1 MKILALDLGKYK
13 TLGCDY
19 ERETGA
25 HRFKACF
32 TTPAALEQLVKEV
45 KPDRVVIEVCNIAG
59 WVSDLLRRMGV
70 EVQVANTNDDAW
82 RWRKIKKKNDRRDA
96 LKAAQLSAVN
106 QIKEVYIP
114 NIDVRQ
120 WRALIAFRQQLV
132 RRRGRIKSHIRDLL
146 VSEGELLPRGAKCW
160 TQLGVAHLEKLARP
174 LSAVGLSEL
183 WRGQLDIELR
193 QLKEVQQEIAAAE
206 EKLDAIAAADPR
218 IKLLRTIP
226 GVGPRLAEAIVALL
240 DQPERFHKASE
251 VSAYIGMVPKE
262 LDSGETVRRGSITK
276 HGSRLVRSLLVEVAW
291 AGLRYNPWVRETYQ
305 RISGGKKSRKKI
317 AIVAVGRRLLVRC
330 WAMLRDGTSW
340 RPPVAAAPQSA
351 TKVQLRRPS
360 SLRCGG
366 RQGAT
371 LNSASLNYS
380 SLRP

>member
-13 TLGCDY
+13 TVGCDY

-25 HRFKACF
+25 HRFKATV

-59 WVSDLLRRMGV
+59 WVRDRLQALGV
-70 EVQVANTNDDAW
+70 AVQVANTSDDAW
-82 RWRKIKKKNDRRDA
+82 RWRKVKQKNDRRDA

-106 QIKEVYIP
+106 QIREVHIP
-114 NIDVRQ
+114 VIEVRQ

-132 RRRGRIKSHIRDLL
+132 KRRGKMKNHIRDLL
-146 VSEGELLPRGAKCW
+146 VAEGQLLPRGAKCW
-160 TQLGVAHLEKLARP
+160 TQLGVARLEAMAKPLAE
-174 LSAVGLSEL
+174 LGMNEL
-183 WRGQLDIELR
+183 WRGQLGIELR
-193 QLKEVQQEIAAAE
+193 QLREVQQEIVVVE

-218 IKLLRTIP
+218 IALLRTIP
-226 GVGPRLAEAIVALL
+226 GVGPRLSEAIVALL
-240 DQPERFHKASE
+240 DRPERFHKARE
-251 VSAYIGMVPKE
+251 VSAYIGMVPKQF
-262 LDSGETVRRGSITK
+262 DSGESERTGHITR

-340 RPPVAAAPQSA
+340 QTPVSQ
-351 TKVQLRRPS
+351 
-360 SLRCGG
+360 GG
-366 RQGAT
+366 
-371 LNSASLNYS
+371 LN
-380 SLRP
+380 

>member
-13 TLGCDY
+13 TVGCDY
-19 ERETGA
+19 EGETGS
-25 HRFKACF
+25 HCFKGSF
-32 TTPAALEQLVKEV
+32 TTPAALQRLVQEV

-59 WVSDLLRRMGV
+59 WVCDLLRGMGV
-70 EVQVANTNDDAW
+70 EVQVANTSDDAW
-82 RWRKIKKKNDRRDA
+82 RWRKVKKKNDRCDA

-106 QIKEVYIP
+106 QIREVHIP
-114 NIDVRQ
+114 HLEVRQ

-132 RRRGRIKSHIRDLL
+132 RRRGRIKNHIRDLL
-146 VSEGELLPRGAKCW
+146 LTEGQILPRGGKCW
-160 TQLGVAHLEKLARP
+160 TQLGVKRLEEMAQP
-174 LSAVGLSEL
+174 LREVGLNEL
-183 WRGQLDIELR
+183 WRGELDIELR
-193 QLKEVQQEIAAAE
+193 QLREVQEEIAVAE

-218 IKLLRTIP
+218 VQLLRTIP
-226 GVGPRLAEAIVALL
+226 GVGPRLSEAIVALL
-240 DQPERFHKASE
+240 DRPERFRKSSE

-262 LDSGETVRRGSITK
+262 LDSGETQRRGQITR

-340 RPPVAAAPQSA
+340 QWASTKAA
-351 TKVQLRRPS
+351 
-360 SLRCGG
+360 
-366 RQGAT
+366 
-371 LNSASLNYS
+371 
-380 SLRP
+380 